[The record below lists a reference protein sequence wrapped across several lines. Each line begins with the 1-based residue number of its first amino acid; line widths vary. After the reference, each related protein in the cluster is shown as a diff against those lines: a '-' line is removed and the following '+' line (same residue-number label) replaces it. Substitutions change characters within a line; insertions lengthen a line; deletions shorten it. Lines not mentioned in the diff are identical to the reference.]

1 MWCSLR
7 EVFVIDKNNNAVCVP
22 KAKQN
27 SEDRRENKL
36 KEGMRERKSKR
47 EKKKKK
53 PAALLCLIQRS

>member
-7 EVFVIDKNNNAVCVP
+7 EVFVIDKNKNAK

-36 KEGMRERKSKR
+36 KEAVRERKSKR
-47 EKKKKK
+47 EK
-53 PAALLCLIQRS
+53 